1 MLDIKLSLQPD
12 TEQKLKTIL
21 NSGIDNERF
30 AQSIINYQI
39 QELQRGI
46 LNLRIELDEFERKYQ
61 MSSELF
67 YEQFSHG
74 ILNDEADF
82 MVWSGLVEL
91 MRHNQSQLQ
100 ALL

>member
-21 NSGIDNERF
+21 SSGIDNERF

-39 QELQRGI
+39 QELRRGI
-46 LNLRIELDEFERKYQ
+46 LNLKIELDEFEKKYQ

-74 ILNDEADF
+74 ILSDEADF
-82 MVWSGLVEL
+82 MIWSGLVEL
-91 MRHNQSQLQ
+91 IRHNQSQLQ

>member
-67 YEQFSHG
+67 YKKFSQG
-74 ILNDEADF
+74 ILNDGADF

>member
-21 NSGIDNERF
+21 SSGIDNERF
-30 AQSIINYQI
+30 AQSVINYQI

-46 LNLRIELDEFERKYQ
+46 LNLRIELDEFEKKYQ

-67 YEQFSHG
+67 YEQFFRG

-91 MRHNQSQLQ
+91 MHRDQSQLQ
-100 ALL
+100 VLE

>member
-21 NSGIDNERF
+21 SSGIDNERF

-39 QELQRGI
+39 QEMQRVI

-67 YEQFSHG
+67 YEQFSLG

-82 MVWSGLVEL
+82 MTWSGLVEL
-91 MRHNQSQLQ
+91 IRNNKSQLQ
-100 ALL
+100 SLQ